1 MPYIVQDDGTP
12 EGGSKC
18 LIWSDRYVLARFSSS
33 AGLWWMLAYMY
44 AGTGGIPGR
53 FEYMHQ
59 QQIPDWGATDP

>member
-1 MPYIVQDDGTP
+1 MAMRYIVQDDGTP

-18 LIWSDRYVLARFSSS
+18 LIGPTDTYWRAARVQDYGGCSR
-33 AGLWWMLAYMY
+33 MY